1 MLRLKSTLKEFI
13 KFHNKVYLT
22 QSQLDEMGF
31 KSLGENVLISDK
43 ASIYGASNISIGNNV
58 RIDDFCII
66 SIGSQGAEIGSYVHI
81 SCHSLVIGKES
92 IKIGDFAGI
101 SSRVSVY
108 SSSDDYTGEG
118 MTNPTIPD
126 DFRKV
131 DNRAVEL
138 GRHCIVGS
146 GSIILPGVTMGEGSA
161 IGALSKISKDCLPFG
176 IYSGNPARKVG
187 ERSRQLLA
195 LERSFIQKINKQV

>member
-1 MLRLKSTLKEFI
+1 M
-13 KFHNKVYLT
+13 
-22 QSQLDEMGF
+22 
-31 KSLGENVLISDK
+31 
-43 ASIYGASNISIGNNV
+43 
-58 RIDDFCII
+58 
-66 SIGSQGAEIGSYVHI
+66 
-81 SCHSLVIGKES
+81 VIGKES